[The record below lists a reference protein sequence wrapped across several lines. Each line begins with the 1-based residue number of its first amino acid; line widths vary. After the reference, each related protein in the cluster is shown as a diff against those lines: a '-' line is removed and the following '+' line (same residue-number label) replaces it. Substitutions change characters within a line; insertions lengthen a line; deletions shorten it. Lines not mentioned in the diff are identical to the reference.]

1 MWHAV
6 QGPVL
11 TWSMKWKRT
20 LKRSALVVVVLL
32 LAWFQFAYW
41 SSTNDCQQ
49 SVLPGGE
56 RMKAIKFCEYGP
68 PNVLRVEEIQK
79 PVPKDNELLVR
90 VRTASLN
97 FIDAGLV
104 RGPSVL
110 RFMSG
115 LRKPKFTGFGRDFAG
130 VVEATGKDVNE
141 FKPGDEVFGVK
152 WGALAEYVCVRK
164 DRMALKPANI
174 TFEQA
179 GAVGLAGLTAL
190 QGLRTG
196 KIHAG
201 QKVLIN
207 GASGGVGTFA
217 VQIAKAF
224 DTEVT
229 AVCSTRNLEMAQTLG
244 ADHVIDYTKEDFTK
258 REERYDL
265 IFDNVNNHSFSERR
279 HVLNPGGVCVLA
291 GIGSAGLHKGQLA
304 RIAGNFTAAWRSR
317 FVEQKF
323 KSYVTASNQ
332 ADLKFLSDLL
342 AQGKVTPFVEKTYS
356 LDQTA
361 DALRYFEEGHARGKL
376 VIKIAAVVTGMGELT
391 SDEYVRA
398 TGLWAAETT
407 HSIGLTREVNH

>member
-1 MWHAV
+1 
-6 QGPVL
+6 
-11 TWSMKWKRT
+11 MKWKRI
-20 LKRSALVVVVLL
+20 LKRGALVILVLL
-32 LAWFQFAYW
+32 FAWFQFAYW
-41 SSTNDCQQ
+41 TSTNDCQR
-49 SVLPGGE
+49 SVPPGRE
-56 RMKAIKFCEYGP
+56 RMKAIRFCEYGP
-68 PNVLRVEEIQK
+68 PDVLKVEEIEK
-79 PVPKDNELLVR
+79 PVPKDNELLAR
-90 VRTASLN
+90 VRAASLN

-110 RFMSG
+110 RLLSG

-130 VVEATGKDVNE
+130 VVEAVGKDVTE

-164 DRMALKPANI
+164 DRVALKPANI
-174 TFEQA
+174 PFEQA

-190 QGLRTG
+190 QGLRIG

-207 GASGGVGTFA
+207 GASGGVGAFA

-224 DTEVT
+224 ETEVT
-229 AVCSTRNLEMAQTLG
+229 AVCSTHNMEIAQTLG

-258 REERYDL
+258 RDERYDL

-279 HVLNPGGVCVLA
+279 RILRPGGICVLA
-291 GIGSAGLHKGQLA
+291 GIGSAGLHKGQLG

-317 FVEQKF
+317 FVDQKF
-323 KSYVTASNQ
+323 KNYVTTSNQ

-342 AQGKVTPFVEKTYS
+342 AEGKVTPFVEKTYS
-356 LDQTA
+356 LDQIA

-376 VIKIAAVVTGMGELT
+376 VIKIAAVVINIGELT
-391 SDEYVRA
+391 SDEYVPA
-398 TGLWAAETT
+398 TALWATERVR
-407 HSIGLTREVNH
+407 SVGRTREVNH

>member
-1 MWHAV
+1 
-6 QGPVL
+6 
-11 TWSMKWKRT
+11 MKWKRI

-32 LAWFQFAYW
+32 FVWFQVAYW
-41 SSTNDCQQ
+41 SSTNDCQR
-49 SVLPGGE
+49 SIPPGGE

-68 PNVLRVEEIQK
+68 PDILKIEEVEK

-90 VRTASLN
+90 VRAASLN

-110 RFMSG
+110 RLMSG

-130 VVEATGKDVNE
+130 VVAAIGKDVTE
-141 FKPGDEVFGVK
+141 FKSGDEVFGVK

-164 DRMALKPANI
+164 DRVALKPANI

-217 VQIAKAF
+217 LQIAKAF

-229 AVCSTRNLEMAQTLG
+229 AVCSTRNVEMARTLG
-244 ADHVIDYTKEDFTK
+244 ADHVIDYTKEDFTNSDQ
-258 REERYDL
+258 RYDVL
-265 IFDNVNNHSFSERR
+265 FDNVCNRSFSERR
-279 HVLNPGGVCVLA
+279 QILKPEGICVLA
-291 GIGSAGLHKGQLA
+291 GLGSMGAIDDSLSRIGGTFGASL
-304 RIAGNFTAAWRSR
+304 RSR
-317 FVEQKF
+317 FIDRKF
-323 KSYVTASNQ
+323 ERYTTTFNKT
-332 ADLKFLSDLL
+332 DLNFLRDLM
-342 AQGKVTPFVEKTYS
+342 AEGKVTAVVEKTYP
-356 LDQTA
+356 LTETA
-361 DALRYFEEGHARGKL
+361 EAIRYLQQGHVRG
-376 VIKIAAVVTGMGELT
+376 
-391 SDEYVRA
+391 
-398 TGLWAAETT
+398 
-407 HSIGLTREVNH
+407 